1 MNWLRS
7 EDLKDEKVVTT
18 PSPLYHVEG
27 ALLDPNYV
35 DGRTREI
42 MGYMASRPKR
52 HSQKSPR
59 RWRSRGW
66 LRLHERKVTF
76 FGMQF

>member
-7 EDLKDEKVVTT
+7 EDLKEEKVVTT

-42 MGYMASRPKR
+42 MG
-52 HSQKSPR
+52 
-59 RWRSRGW
+59 
-66 LRLHERKVTF
+66 
-76 FGMQF
+76 